1 LKLNLYQQ
9 WFSPIMRYLIEG
21 FVAQIR
27 QTMERAIENDNE
39 VDRLIFHVSIE
50 KFLFCIVSTR

>member
-1 LKLNLYQQ
+1 
-9 WFSPIMRYLIEG
+9 MRYLIEG